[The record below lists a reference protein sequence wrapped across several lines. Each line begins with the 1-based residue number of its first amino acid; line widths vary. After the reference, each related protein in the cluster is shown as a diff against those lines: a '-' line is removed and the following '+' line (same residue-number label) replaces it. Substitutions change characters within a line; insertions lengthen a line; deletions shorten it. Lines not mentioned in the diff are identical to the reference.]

1 MASTF
6 LSLYKIFNYTKT
18 ILYNDIYNDKKLEK
32 KKVEIKKVEN
42 KNNKMKKSISLQ
54 NIKTIEYQ

>member
-6 LSLYKIFNYTKT
+6 LSLYKIINYTKI
-18 ILYNDIYNDKKLEK
+18 ILYNNKKIEK
-32 KKVEIKKVEN
+32 KKVENNIKKVEN

>member
-6 LSLYKIFNYTKT
+6 LSLYKIFNYTKI
-18 ILYNDIYNDKKLEK
+18 ILYNNKKIEK

>member
-6 LSLYKIFNYTKT
+6 LSLYKIINYTKT
-18 ILYNDIYNDKKLEK
+18 ILYNDKKIEN
-32 KKVEIKKVEN
+32 KKVENKIKKVEN

>member
-6 LSLYKIFNYTKT
+6 LSLYKIINYTKT
-18 ILYNDIYNDKKLEK
+18 ILYNDKKIEK
-32 KKVEIKKVEN
+32 KKVENNIKKVEN